1 MTIDRAR
8 VTRRGFLG
16 LGAAAGIITLTACG
30 SDSDGDSGSSSGGG
44 KLVMTVWG
52 GEPDKTAYQKRIDLL
67 VKKYPDISI
76 TLQLIPSE
84 TYEQKVQT
92 MIAGGSGPDIMQVAE
107 NVNVY
112 SSKNQLSPLDDLA
125 KGAGIDLEQRFGPI
139 GSLYSYKDKVYAVPD
154 RSGAMITYYN
164 KTMFSAANLEAP
176 TAEWTWEQTLAA
188 FKALTIPGKQWGY
201 AGAEW
206 WAAWWGFVYQNG
218 GKIIDDSGKPVAN
231 SDQVV
236 EALQWA
242 GDLVNKHGVVPT
254 KKQYADF
261 GADVNG
267 DAAFAQGKIA
277 VSTTGFWAISGL
289 LKSNIDWGIA
299 PFWRGKQQ
307 AVTAFG
313 SGLAISRTSK
323 NPNAAIKAIEFLSAP
338 DAQKVIIET
347 GQDVPANIEVQKS
360 DAFLK
365 PTWMTKPV
373 DMDVF
378 GESSAFVYR
387 APFIPE
393 WNEMQKAF
401 ENGLANFWLGKE
413 DARTALNAVQ
423 KRLETIVKPA
433 G

>member
-1 MTIDRAR
+1 MTIDRAQFS
-8 VTRRGFLG
+8 RRGFLG
-16 LGAAAGIITLTACG
+16 MGVAAGIITLTACG
-30 SDSDGDSGSSSGGG
+30 SDSDSGSGSSDSAS
-44 KLVMTVWG
+44 LVMTVWG
-52 GEPDKTAYQKRIDLL
+52 GETDKTTYQKRIDLL
-67 VKKYPDISI
+67 VKKYPELKV

-92 MIAGGSGPDIMQVAE
+92 MIAGGSGPDIMEVAE

-112 SSKNQLSPLDDLA
+112 ASKNQVLPLDDLA
-125 KGAGIDLEQRFGPI
+125 KSAGLDLQQRFGSI
-139 GSLYSYKDKVYAVPD
+139 GSLYSYKDKIYAIPD
-154 RSGAMITYYN
+154 RSGAMILYYN
-164 KTMFSAANLEAP
+164 KTMFDQKGIKPP
-176 TAEWTWEQTLAA
+176 TAEWTWDDALAA
-188 FKALTIPGKQWGY
+188 FKELTVPGKQWGY

-206 WAAWWGFVYQNG
+206 WAVWWAFVYQNG
-218 GKIIDDSGKPVAN
+218 GKIIDDNGRPTAN
-231 SDQVV
+231 TDEVI

-242 GDLVNKHGVVPT
+242 GDLVTKHGVVPT

-261 GADVNG
+261 GAEVNG
-267 DAAFAQGKIA
+267 DAALAQGKLA

-289 LKSNIDWGIA
+289 LKSDIEWAIA

-313 SGLAISRTSK
+313 NGLAISRTAK
-323 NPNAAIKAIEFLSAP
+323 NRDAAFKAIDFLTSP
-338 DAQKVIIET
+338 EAQQVIIDT
-347 GQDVPANIEVQKS
+347 GLDVPANVEVQQS
-360 DAFLK
+360 EGFLK
-365 PTWMTKPV
+365 PAWMTKPV
-373 DMDVF
+373 DMGVF
-378 GESSAFVYR
+378 GQSSEFVYR

-413 DARTALNAVQ
+413 DARTALGAVQ

>member
-1 MTIDRAR
+1 MTIDRAQFS
-8 VTRRGFLG
+8 RRGFLG
-16 LGAAAGIITLTACG
+16 MGVAAGIVTLTACG
-30 SDSDGDSGSSSGGG
+30 SDSDSGSGSSDSAS
-44 KLVMTVWG
+44 LVMTVWG
-52 GEPDKTAYQKRIDLL
+52 GETDKTTYQKRIDLL
-67 VKKYPDISI
+67 VKKYPELKV
-76 TLQLIPSE
+76 TVQLIPSE

-92 MIAGGSGPDIMQVAE
+92 MIAGGSGPDIMEVAE

-112 SSKNQLSPLDDLA
+112 ASKNQVLPLDDLA
-125 KGAGIDLEQRFGPI
+125 KSAGLDLQQRFGSI
-139 GSLYSYKDKVYAVPD
+139 GSLYSYKDKVYAIPD
-154 RSGAMITYYN
+154 RSGAMILYYN
-164 KTMFSAANLEAP
+164 KTLFDQKGIKPP
-176 TAEWTWEQTLAA
+176 TAEWTWDDALSA
-188 FKALTIPGKQWGY
+188 FKELTVPGKQWGY

-206 WAAWWGFVYQNG
+206 WAAWWGFAYQNG
-218 GKIIDDSGKPVAN
+218 GKIIDPDTGRPTAN
-231 SDQVV
+231 TDEVI

-261 GADVNG
+261 GAEVNG
-267 DAAFAQGKIA
+267 DAAFAQGKVA

-289 LKSNIDWGIA
+289 LKSDIEWAIA

-313 SGLAISRTSK
+313 NGLAISRTAK
-323 NPNAAIKAIEFLSAP
+323 NREAAFKAIDFLTSP
-338 DAQKVIIET
+338 EAQQVIIDT
-347 GQDVPANIEVQKS
+347 GLDVPANVDVQKS

-365 PTWMTKPV
+365 PAWMTKPV
-373 DMDVF
+373 DMGVF
-378 GESSAFVYR
+378 GQSSEFVYR

-413 DARTALNAVQ
+413 DARTALGAVQ